1 MIETLHTKIYDLV
14 NAITTFNGGYYEKP
28 KELTDEKVPT
38 FAVYYNGHSNSV
50 SSSNTNKRTHEFIVD
65 VMYDKETL
73 SVTQTV
79 LAGLIDSVIDTLESR
94 TNLTL
99 SGNACYT
106 EPTSCE
112 RVEDYEIAGKHY
124 MGYRIY
130 LPVVVNK
137 QL

>member
-1 MIETLHTKIYDLV
+1 MIETLHTQIYNLI
-14 NAITTFNGGYYEKP
+14 NAISGFNGGYYEKP
-28 KELTDEKVPT
+28 CELTDEKVPT
-38 FAVYYNGHSNSV
+38 FAVYYGGHSNEV

-65 VMYDKETL
+65 IMYDKETL
-73 SVTQTV
+73 SITQTV
-79 LAGLIDSVIDTLESR
+79 LAGLIDNVIDTLESR